1 VVFLNFGSRPTCPC
15 KNATPKKGG
24 GGVIDNLPE
33 GRENAKYDILFIKR
47 NMFLRIISS
56 SRVILALIKS
66 DNYIGSK
73 YVET

>member
-1 VVFLNFGSRPTCPC
+1 MQPQ
-15 KNATPKKGG
+15 KKGG

-66 DNYIGSK
+66 D
-73 YVET
+73 TT

>member
-1 VVFLNFGSRPTCPC
+1 LWFFLTSGRDLLVPVRMQPQ
-15 KNATPKKGG
+15 KKG